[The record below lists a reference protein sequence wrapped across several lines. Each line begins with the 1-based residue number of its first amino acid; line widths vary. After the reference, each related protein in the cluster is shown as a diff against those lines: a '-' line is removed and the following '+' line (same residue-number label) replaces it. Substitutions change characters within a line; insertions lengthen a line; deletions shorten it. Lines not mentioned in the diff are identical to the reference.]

1 MTLLRAVHRTMEKTR
16 LQQVSE
22 RKGGEQVEVSA
33 DALPLRWRKKDVSAG
48 EDECV
53 YALLFSLFFRCQ
65 IFECVHVDGEAER
78 KGLSCGWVMGEVG
91 ILRWALAERL
101 P

>member
-48 EDECV
+48 EDE
-53 YALLFSLFFRCQ
+53 
-65 IFECVHVDGEAER
+65 
-78 KGLSCGWVMGEVG
+78 
-91 ILRWALAERL
+91 
-101 P
+101 